1 MCFIP
6 RLLHVRTS
14 YCKFT
19 EAKHAFESATEL
31 VQKLRNRG
39 EQVNTA
45 MLHGERSC
53 LLFALSEYE
62 QVRLLS
68 ML

>member
-1 MCFIP
+1 MCS
-6 RLLHVRTS
+6 S

-19 EAKHAFESATEL
+19 EAKHAFDSATEL

-39 EQVNTA
+39 EHVNTA
-45 MLHGERSC
+45 VLHAERSS

-62 QVRLLS
+62 QVK
-68 ML
+68 